1 MSGLHTN
8 LCLVK
13 RLEQRPDARF
23 PERSEIATRV
33 LGYAEMGTVLEIGM
47 GAERDMAYNRMPQF
61 RTEQERTVTRHWTE
75 NTSKCSRSA
84 SACRS
89 LLAKRFGWQ
98 MRRRAGLW
106 STLVRR
112 SSFLFSDR

>member
-1 MSGLHTN
+1 MSGLHIN
-8 LCLVK
+8 LGLVK

-33 LGYAEMGTVLEIGM
+33 LGYGELGTVLEIAM
-47 GAERDMAYNRMPQF
+47 GAERDLAYNRIPQF
-61 RTEQERTVTRHWTE
+61 RAEQERSVTRHRTE

-89 LLAKRFGWQ
+89 LLAIRFGWQ

-106 STLVRR
+106 STLFRG
-112 SSFLFSDR
+112 SSFLFSDW